1 MSNLFNLNIGEYKR
15 EELEDLFSLKFPYTK
30 GEILVC
36 GENIRKNISG
46 DKTLKDKDRRRVD
59 EFINSAIYELSHT
72 LTDAILEPKL
82 EKNKIVDSAGHPII
96 KRPKI
101 PHSGVL
107 NPYTI
112 TSQWGDRNIMFK
124 TINIDSTFRNNY
136 FTTKAS
142 DFAITLPTEVKNV
155 VEMRLVAC
163 ELPQSIYAVS
173 NALGN
178 NFFTIIYDLSGGA
191 GAPGGSHHEVN
202 IVLRD
207 GNYFPL
213 PCGGC
218 NADMQTELNFQLSRP
233 EPYGTGGR
241 IQATIDRRTGKVVI
255 AGAGDDNF
263 IVVDPSGNP
272 PCYGAPPCPDPI
284 GKVVG
289 GMPVTALALLFN
301 TSNTNPPEFSPTAVQ
316 LKLGWMLGYR
326 FGKYEGNTAYA
337 SEGIYDF
344 RGLRY
349 LYLAVDD
356 YNNNHSENIVGVFN
370 SSLTQPENI
379 LARLSWKQYAFFS
392 TTNEPI
398 DKVYNTRAYFGPV
411 DITKLHIRILDLFG
425 RVISLNNMDFSMA
438 LEFKCLYKV

>member
-15 EELEDLFSLKFPYTK
+15 DELEDLFALKYPYTK
-30 GEILVC
+30 GQILVC
-36 GENIRKNISG
+36 GEKIRKKVS
-46 DKTLKDKDRRRVD
+46 KDKNLKGKDRKKVD
-59 EFINSAIYELSHT
+59 LFINSAIAELSQT
-72 LTDAILEPKL
+72 LTDPILEPKL
-82 EKNKIVDSAGHPII
+82 KKNEIVVSSGHPLI

-101 PHSGVL
+101 PDSGIL

-112 TSQWGDRNIMFK
+112 SNQGDKNIMIK

-142 DFAITLPTEVKNV
+142 DFTLTLPTEIRNV
-155 VEMRLVAC
+155 VEMKLVAC
-163 ELPQSIYAVS
+163 ELPESIYAVS
-173 NALGN
+173 DALGN
-178 NFFTIIYDLSGGA
+178 NFFTIIYDLSGGIL
-191 GAPGGSHHEVN
+191 GGGTHHEVN

-207 GNYFPL
+207 GNYFPI
-213 PCGGC
+213 PCGSC
-218 NADMQTELNFQLSRP
+218 NADMQTELNFQFSRP

-241 IQATIDRRTGKVVI
+241 IQAIIDRRTGKVVI

-263 IVVDPSGNP
+263 IVVDPSGIP
-272 PCYGAPPCPDPI
+272 PCIGAPPCPDPS
-284 GKVVG
+284 GAVVG
-289 GMPVTALALLFN
+289 GMPVTALTLLFN
-301 TSNTNPPEFSPTAVQ
+301 TRKTDPAEFSPAPIQ

-326 FGKYEGNTAYA
+326 FGKYENNTAYT
-337 SEGIYDF
+337 SEGIYDY

-349 LYLAVDD
+349 LYLVVDD
-356 YNNNHSENIVGVFN
+356 YNKNHGETIIGVFN

-398 DKVYNTRAYFGPV
+398 DNVYNSRSYFGPV
-411 DITKLHIRILDLFG
+411 DVRKLHIRILDLFG

>member
-1 MSNLFNLNIGEYKR
+1 MSNLFNLTIGEYKR
-15 EELEDLFSLKFPYTK
+15 EELEDLFALKYPYTK
-30 GEILVC
+30 GQILVC
-36 GENIRKNISG
+36 GEKIRKKVSK
-46 DKTLKDKDRRRVD
+46 DKNLKDKDRKKVD
-59 EFINSAIYELSHT
+59 LFINSAIAELSQT
-72 LTDAILEPKL
+72 LTDPILEPKL
-82 EKNKIVDSAGHPII
+82 KKNEIVESSGHPLI

-101 PHSGVL
+101 PDSGIL

-112 TSQWGDRNIMFK
+112 SNEGDKNIMIK

-142 DFAITLPTEVKNV
+142 DFTLTLPTEVRNV
-155 VEMRLVAC
+155 VEMKLVAC
-163 ELPQSIYAVS
+163 ELPQSIYAIS
-173 NALGN
+173 DALGN
-178 NFFTIIYDLSGGA
+178 NFFTIIYDLSGGITE
-191 GAPGGSHHEVN
+191 GGSHHEVN
-202 IVLRD
+202 LVLRD
-207 GNYFPL
+207 GNYFPI
-213 PCGGC
+213 PCGSC

-233 EPYGTGGR
+233 EPHGTGGR
-241 IQATIDRRTGKVVI
+241 IQASIDRRTGKVII

-272 PCYGAPPCPDPI
+272 PCIGAPPCPDTS
-284 GKVVG
+284 GTVVG

-301 TSNTNPPEFSPTAVQ
+301 TRNTDPAEFSPAPIQ

-326 FGKYEGNTAYA
+326 FGKYEGNTAYT

-349 LYLAVDD
+349 LYLVVDD
-356 YNNNHSENIVGVFN
+356 YNKNHSENIVGIFN

-392 TTNEPI
+392 TTNEPL
-398 DKVYNTRAYFGPV
+398 DNVYNSRAYFGPV
-411 DITKLHIRILDLFG
+411 DIRKLHIRILDLFG

>member
-15 EELEDLFSLKFPYTK
+15 EELEELFALKYPYTK
-30 GEILVC
+30 GQILVC
-36 GENIRKNISG
+36 GEQIRKKVSK
-46 DKTLKDKDRRRVD
+46 DKNLKDKDRKKVD
-59 EFINSAIYELSHT
+59 VFINSAIAELSQT
-72 LTDAILEPKL
+72 LTDPILEPKL
-82 EKNKIVDSAGHPII
+82 KKSEIVVSSGHPLI

-101 PHSGVL
+101 PDRGTL

-112 TSQWGDRNIMFK
+112 SNEGDKNIMVK
-124 TINIDSTFRNNY
+124 TINLDSTFRNNY

-142 DFAITLPTEVKNV
+142 DFTITLPTEVKNV
-155 VEMRLVAC
+155 VEMKLVAC

-178 NFFTIIYDLSGGA
+178 NFFTIIYDLSGGIA
-191 GAPGGSHHEVN
+191 GGGSHHEVN

-207 GNYFPL
+207 GNYFPI
-213 PCGGC
+213 PCGSC
-218 NADMQTELNFQLSRP
+218 NADMQSELNFQFSRP
-233 EPYGTGGR
+233 EPHGTGGR
-241 IQATIDRRTGKVVI
+241 IQASIDRRTGKVII

-272 PCYGAPPCPDPI
+272 PCYGAQPCPDPS

-289 GMPVTALALLFN
+289 GMPVTALTLLFN
-301 TSNTNPPEFSPTAVQ
+301 TRNTDPPEFSPTPIQ

-326 FGKYEGNTAYA
+326 FGKYEGNTAYT
-337 SEGIYDF
+337 SEGVYDF

-349 LYLAVDD
+349 LYLVVDD
-356 YNNNHSENIVGVFN
+356 YNKNHSENIVGIFN

-398 DKVYNTRAYFGPV
+398 DNVYNSRSYFGPV
-411 DITKLHIRILDLFG
+411 DIRKLHIRILDLFG
-425 RVISLNNMDFSMA
+425 RVVSLNNMDFSMA